1 MFGTI
6 RRHQKWL
13 WVLIIIVIIVSF
25 VVFFTPDVRFR
36 GREDSDFG
44 TINGRKLT
52 LLELQNARK
61 DLMLLSRFN
70 SGDWPKSDTFR
81 DNEVK
86 QRVLMLDLAKQF
98 GIQISDDA
106 VVQQIE
112 GIFKNRDTQVFNKE
126 GYKNFVEN
134 ILPTGRLNEVD
145 LYRFLRHELERHQ
158 LSLLVGLS
166 GRLVPPRAADPL
178 FKRENEEFATEAV
191 FFNYSNYLAS
201 VTIKTNDLNQFF
213 TNRLAFYRIPERVQ
227 VSYVQFA
234 PSNFFAEVDPLLA
247 KDTNLT
253 ASIDA
258 TYQKS
263 GTNAYTDDKGVA
275 LPVDAAKKKIREDI
289 REKLGLEFARKRAT
303 EIANELFG
311 MQPLLAT
318 NLYKIAAQKGL
329 SVKVTEPFTEGD
341 GPKGIRAFSF
351 PRAAFKL
358 SEQEPLGEP
367 VVGSDGIY
375 LMAYQAKLPSEAP
388 TLASVEQKV
397 TEDYRKSQA
406 QEMARNAGMTFS
418 RSVTNALAQGKTFK
432 AAAAEA
438 KLEAVELPNFS
449 LSTKELANFEERVS
463 LPMIKNSAAQL
474 SAGKTSSFFPTRDG
488 GMILYL
494 KARVPV
500 SEKKLK
506 EEFPA
511 FVEEMRESRENFAF
525 SEWFGRQ
532 LEASGLTTQA
542 QPQTPRPGR

>member
-1 MFGTI
+1 M
-6 RRHQKWL
+6 
-13 WVLIIIVIIVSF
+13 VIIIVIIVSF
-25 VVFFTPDVRFR
+25 VIFFTPEVDFR
-36 GREDSDFG
+36 RRDDSDFG
-44 TINGRKLT
+44 SINGRKLT

-70 SGDWPKSDTFR
+70 SGDWPKNDTFR

-112 GIFKNRDTQVFNKE
+112 GIFKSRDTQVFNKD
-126 GYKNFVEN
+126 GYKNFVDN
-134 ILPTGRLNEVD
+134 ILPTGRLNEAD

-166 GRLVPPRAADPL
+166 GRLVTTRAADPL

-191 FFNYSNYLAS
+191 FFHYTNYLAS
-201 VTIKTNDLNQFF
+201 VTIKTNDLNLFF
-213 TNRLAFYRIPERVQ
+213 TNRLAVYRIPERMQ

-234 PSNFFAEVDPLLA
+234 PSNFFAEVDPVLA

-258 TYQKS
+258 IYQKD
-263 GTNAYTDDKGVA
+263 GTNNYTDDKGVA
-275 LPVDAAKKKIREDI
+275 LPADAAKKKIRENI
-289 REKLGLEFARKRAT
+289 REKMGMEAARKRAT

-329 SVKVTEPFTEGD
+329 SVKITEPFSEND

-358 SEQEPLGEP
+358 TEQEPLGEP
-367 VVGSDGIY
+367 VMGSDGIY
-375 LMAYQAKLPSEAP
+375 LMAYKDKVPSAAP
-388 TLASVEQKV
+388 TLASVEEKV

-406 QEMARNAGMTFS
+406 QELARTAGMSFA
-418 RSVTNALAQGKTFK
+418 RSVTNALAAGKTFK
-432 AAAAEA
+432 AAATEA

-449 LSTKELANFEERVS
+449 LSTQELEKFEDRVS
-463 LPMIKNSAAQL
+463 LPMIKNSVAVLA
-474 SAGKTSSFFPTRDG
+474 AGKTTGFSPTRDG
-488 GMILYL
+488 GMVLYL

-511 FVEEMRESRENFAF
+511 FVEQIRESRENFAF
-525 SEWFGRQ
+525 SEWFGKQ

-542 QPQTPRPGR
+542 QGQAPRGGR